1 MTLVVLIIFLTNG
14 GGIQKSRFLRDVIY
28 ERLLILKIKLERA
41 AQVPGAPQDH
51 RNTGNTYLN
60 QTSNVGEGRSDGLLP
75 RGMPG
80 RN

>member
-1 MTLVVLIIFLTNG
+1 LH
-14 GGIQKSRFLRDVIY
+14 DVIY
-28 ERLLILKIKLERA
+28 ERPLILTIKLERA
-41 AQVPGAPQDH
+41 AQVPGGPPQDH

-80 RN
+80 HK